1 RVDGVDEVGV
11 PGIDVHAAVVAALAV
26 GDAAVG
32 GVHLTPRRAAVVGAV
47 QAEVADQ
54 EHALRVGIHRHGD
67 RRPAGEPRQTAASY
81 LVPGQTLVDG
91 LEEFGLRRSRLRAP
105 APPSPSPSA
114 ARTSGRAAAGTGHG
128 AHVVPYAG

>member
-67 RRPAGEPRQTAASY
+67 RRAAGEPRQTAASY
-81 LVPGQTLVDG
+81 LVPGET
-91 LEEFGLRRSRLRAP
+91 FISRLEAFRLSRAGLSRAP
-105 APPSPSPSA
+105 TP
-114 ARTSGRAAAGTGHG
+114 RAAPGR
-128 AHVVPYAG
+128 